1 MCGDW
6 NRSGRKGRKRR
17 TPFSLDPIHPFVLES
32 LGRADILA
40 HRVCRPG
47 FSASA
52 SEKTAAPPAKRIEFC
67 ELYKSIHSHL
77 LRPRWTTLEFLS
89 FLSCVPINEDDDY
102 DDDDDDSF
110 LRNASRGMFPIS
122 RFSPMR
128 QWSAPLLLSYSSSS
142 SSSCETD
149 GRMEIF
155 NIEDKQF
162 PWSTSLKKKR
172 KTFILTD
179 ILRRLFSYLDNKN
192 EARFSKNNFEH
203 LESRNRFSSIISVIF

>member
-1 MCGDW
+1 M
-6 NRSGRKGRKRR
+6 SGGKEARNVRGSIGKERKEKGGR
-17 TPFSLDPIHPFVLES
+17 TSFSHDPIHPFVLES

-77 LRPRWTTLEFLS
+77 LRPRWTTLDRTLE

-110 LRNASRGMFPIS
+110 LGNASRGMFPIS

-128 QWSAPLLLSYSSSS
+128 Q
-142 SSSCETD
+142 
-149 GRMEIF
+149 
-155 NIEDKQF
+155 
-162 PWSTSLKKKR
+162 
-172 KTFILTD
+172 
-179 ILRRLFSYLDNKN
+179 
-192 EARFSKNNFEH
+192 
-203 LESRNRFSSIISVIF
+203 

>member
-77 LRPRWTTLEFLS
+77 LRPRWTTLDRTLEFLS

-128 QWSAPLLLSYSSSS
+128 Q
-142 SSSCETD
+142 
-149 GRMEIF
+149 
-155 NIEDKQF
+155 
-162 PWSTSLKKKR
+162 
-172 KTFILTD
+172 
-179 ILRRLFSYLDNKN
+179 
-192 EARFSKNNFEH
+192 
-203 LESRNRFSSIISVIF
+203 